1 MIQDIFIIDE
11 DKNILER
18 VNEIFK
24 NESDFNF
31 SNIKTNEV
39 DIALK
44 NIPSLIIINADAIN
58 TDISLICK
66 KIRENEDNSITPIIV
81 ISSNSDKAFRLEVL
95 KSEVEYFIV
104 NPIDDDYLYYTIKNI
119 IRLMYTNRRVSPL
132 TGLPGNVQIQAE
144 MKKRLLNKETFG
156 VLYFDLDNFK
166 AYNDTYGFLQGDEI
180 IKFTARTIVKNVHT
194 DENKDCFVGH
204 IGGDDFVALVGSNVD
219 CETICQNVIAE
230 FDIGIQKYFSDED
243 LERGYFEIANRK
255 GILEQFPLT
264 SISIG
269 VVIAD
274 QQRFY
279 NTLEIAEVGAQVKH
293 TSKIIMGS
301 SYVIDKIT
309 IKHSFS
315 ILVHVPRKELFQ
327 G

>member
-11 DKNILER
+11 KSDILEHIR
-18 VNEIFK
+18 EKFK
-24 NESDFNF
+24 YESSFRF
-31 SNIKTNEV
+31 SNIKTNEL

-44 NIPSLIIINADAIN
+44 NIPSLLIINED
-58 TDISLICK
+58 TVSEDISLLCK
-66 KIRENEDNSITPIIV
+66 KIRNNEDNSITPIIV
-81 ISSNSDKAFRLEVL
+81 ASSNKDKQHRLEIL
-95 KSEVEYFIV
+95 KNEVEYYIIM
-104 NPIDDDYLYYTIKNI
+104 PIDDDYLYYTIKNI

-166 AYNDTYGFLQGDEI
+166 AYNDIYGFLQGDEI
-180 IKFTARTIVKNVHT
+180 IKFTARTIQRNVHSE
-194 DENKDCFVGH
+194 ENGNSFVGH
-204 IGGDDFVALVGSNVD
+204 IGGDDFVALVGEVAD
-219 CETICQNVIAE
+219 YEKICQDVIAE
-230 FDIGIQKYFSDED
+230 FDDGIKKYFSEVD
-243 LERGYFEIANRK
+243 LDRGYFEVANRK
-255 GILEQFPLT
+255 GVLEQFALT

-301 SYVIDKIT
+301 SYVIDK
-309 IKHSFS
+309 
-315 ILVHVPRKELFQ
+315 RRQRE
-327 G
+327 